1 VSLSPCGLVLHSL
14 PLLYV
19 FSGRDNIFLEGGTVF
34 SDFCIYELCWEPVL
48 VGALDCFLQESYET
62 AAYTF
67 ETVLE
72 KHIKIQFILAHPSE
86 NFLKKTGVLF
96 GTFDHQVSINIY
108 QTNLPNMCSE
118 KAG

>member
-1 VSLSPCGLVLHSL
+1 M
-14 PLLYV
+14 
-19 FSGRDNIFLEGGTVF
+19 
-34 SDFCIYELCWEPVL
+34 
-48 VGALDCFLQESYET
+48 
-62 AAYTF
+62 
-67 ETVLE
+67 E